1 MLPAV
6 AYNQIC
12 TSVLIQG
19 NSAQCDGHG
28 VTYGANTRVFGVSAW
43 ATVEAGAAPELIAF
57 QDQEAEA
64 V

>member
-28 VTYGANTRVFGVSAW
+28 LTCGANTRVFGVSVW
-43 ATVEAGAAPELIAF
+43 ATVEAGAAPEVVAF
-57 QDQEAEA
+57 QDQEAE
-64 V
+64 VV